1 MISKIK
7 SNQESQNSRPSA
19 SNFKSFS
26 QALEQFFLTE
36 GQNNFDNKI
45 PFLPVYLTIYGI
57 GAIKNP
63 STYLYAG
70 KNKLSGEIK
79 NRNPFGKGKKSPKRI
94 GVGKSKKKLKS
105 FLRPFRTA
113 DKKTEKAGQ

>member
-1 MISKIK
+1 MY
-7 SNQESQNSRPSA
+7 P
-19 SNFKSFS
+19 
-26 QALEQFFLTE
+26 
-36 GQNNFDNKI
+36 
-45 PFLPVYLTIYGI
+45 TIYGI

-63 STYLYAG
+63 STYVYTG

-79 NRNPFGKGKKSPKRI
+79 NQKSIQKRKKSPKRI

>member
-1 MISKIK
+1 M
-7 SNQESQNSRPSA
+7 
-19 SNFKSFS
+19 
-26 QALEQFFLTE
+26 
-36 GQNNFDNKI
+36 
-45 PFLPVYLTIYGI
+45 YLTIYGI

-63 STYLYAG
+63 STYVYTG

-79 NRNPFGKGKKSPKRI
+79 TQKYIRKWKKKSPKRI

>member
-79 NRNPFGKGKKSPKRI
+79 NRNPFGKGKK
-94 GVGKSKKKLKS
+94 KSK
-105 FLRPFRTA
+105 A
-113 DKKTEKAGQ
+113 DRCREVQKEI